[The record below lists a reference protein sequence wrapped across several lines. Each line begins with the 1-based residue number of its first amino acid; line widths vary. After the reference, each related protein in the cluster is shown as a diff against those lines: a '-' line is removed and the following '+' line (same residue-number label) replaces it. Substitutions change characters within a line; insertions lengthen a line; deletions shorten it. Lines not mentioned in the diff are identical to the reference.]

1 MIDYPKM
8 YALLC
13 GAIDDVLDELYNIPE
28 TVAIA
33 EKLTT
38 RYSKRR
44 KYTFKLHNKM
54 AFIRLTN
61 EAN

>member
-28 TVAIA
+28 TTTIA
-33 EKLTT
+33 EKLTSALQQAEEICIQT
-38 RYSKRR
+38 S
-44 KYTFKLHNKM
+44 
-54 AFIRLTN
+54 
-61 EAN
+61 

>member
-28 TVAIA
+28 TTAIA
-33 EKLTT
+33 EKLT
-38 RYSKRR
+38 SA
-44 KYTFKLHNKM
+44 LQ
-54 AFIRLTN
+54 
-61 EAN
+61 